1 MQTVVDF
8 LRDKVFY
15 WGTQLVFLLM
25 HLKDSIDEG
34 IHFPTLRV
42 EPRHEWLLVG
52 SSISTDLKSV

>member
-15 WGTQLVFLLM
+15 WGMQLVFLLM
-25 HLKDSIDEG
+25 PMKDSIDEG

-52 SSISTDLKSV
+52 SSINTDLKSV